1 MNRHPLAALLLLCA
15 APALAAG
22 PSLKEARERWLRGNY
37 DEARAAYEELL
48 KGAKDRPAAAVGLS
62 RALQSQGE
70 YDKALSVLDAALKDA
85 PKDAVLL
92 ARRAELL
99 YTRGRWDD
107 AEKAADAAVE
117 SDKDNFLAHWV
128 QAQTY
133 RDRGDLKKADA
144 ACRWFVRAYNNAD
157 IKDPEQLM
165 LVGLAAAE
173 YSRWHNLSDQLSDIL
188 TDLYGGALKLDK
200 SYWPAEYQAGLLL
213 LEKYNQPEALGAL
226 DKVLTINPS
235 AAEALVGKGMV
246 ALQKMEIK
254 DAESFAERAL
264 KVNPNLPEALRLRAD
279 VHLAVGDPAAALK
292 ELETARKVNP
302 RDERTL
308 ARVAACYLLQRK
320 PAEAEAV
327 AKEAEKYNP
336 RPALF
341 YYELGDRLEDRRHFG
356 DAEKYFRKAVALNE
370 QAVEQMVGKQARRP
384 TLPGPVASLGML
396 CMRLGREQEAAD
408 LLEKGFKADPFNVRV
423 SNTRKVLRHLKNYE
437 TLKTEHFEL
446 RFDPKSDKAQ
456 AHYMAKY
463 LEEIY
468 ADLAGKF
475 KYSPKGPI
483 LIEVFNNHTMFSGR
497 VVALPDLHTIGACT
511 GRMVAMVSPHG
522 RGIRKPFNWARVLRH
537 ELVHIFNL
545 EQTNFLVPHWLT
557 EGLAVSNEGFPRPP
571 TWNELLRRRVP
582 ANELMTLDNIDLGF
596 IRPRTPLEW
605 TMAYCQ
611 SQLYVE
617 YLTKKYGQGAVGD
630 LLAAYADGLNT
641 AAAIQKVCKVD
652 KETFEKGYRA
662 YLDEVV
668 QSLGGKPGEKR
679 RSLKELKAAHE
690 KNKDDVDVAAELAL
704 RYLESDRVKARE
716 LAEGVLEKK
725 KDHATASY
733 VLARLARLGGDVKQ
747 ERKLLEAALNKDAP
761 DVRVLQALGKMYYDA
776 SEFDKAAE
784 VFELGRKAEPGEPD
798 WLQGL
803 VKVYTQ
809 AGDKAKLIGVLKE
822 LVPTDADD
830 FKSRLKLTQ
839 LLLDAKQPAEAE
851 RYAKEALEIDV
862 RSAEAREALL
872 KALKAQN
879 KEAEADAI
887 QQVLAQ

>member
-1 MNRHPLAALLLLCA
+1 MKRTPLAALLLLCA

-48 KGAKDRPAAAVGLS
+48 KGDKDRPAAAVGLS

-70 YDKALSVLDAALKDA
+70 YDKALAVLDAALKDA
-85 PKDAVLL
+85 PKDATLL

-99 YTRGRWDD
+99 YARGRWDE
-107 AEKAADAAVE
+107 AEKAADAAIE
-117 SDKDNFLAHWV
+117 GDKDNFLAHWV
-128 QAQTY
+128 QAQID

-157 IKDPEQLM
+157 VKDPEQLM

-200 SYWPAEYQAGLLL
+200 SYWPAEYEAGMLL
-213 LEKYNQPEALGAL
+213 LEKYNRPEALGAL

-235 AAEALVGKGMV
+235 AAEALAAKGV
-246 ALQKMEIK
+246 AALQRMEIK
-254 DAESFAERAL
+254 EAESFAERAL
-264 KVNPNLPEALRLRAD
+264 KVNPKLPEALRLRAD
-279 VHLAVGDPAAALK
+279 VHLAVGDAAAALK
-292 ELETARKVNP
+292 ELETARQVNP

-308 ARVAACYLLQRK
+308 ARVAACFLIQRK
-320 PAEAEAV
+320 AAEAQAV
-327 AKEAEKYNP
+327 AKEAEKFNP

-341 YYELGDRLEDRRHFG
+341 YYELGERLEDRRHFA
-356 DAEKYFRKAVALNE
+356 DAEKYLRQAVALNE
-370 QAVEQMVGKQARRP
+370 QAVEQMVGKQARQP

-396 CMRLGREQEAAD
+396 YMRLGREQEASE
-408 LLEKGFKADPFNVRV
+408 LLDKGFKADPFNVRV

-446 RFDPKSDKAQ
+446 RFDPKGDKAL
-456 AHYMAKY
+456 AHYMGEY
-463 LEEIY
+463 LEAIY

-475 KYSPKGPI
+475 KYKPKGPI
-483 LIEVFNNHTMFSGR
+483 LIEVFNNHDMFSGR

-511 GRMVAMVSPHG
+511 GRMVALVSPHG
-522 RGIRKPFNWARVLRH
+522 RGVPKLFNWARVLRH
-537 ELVHIFNL
+537 EMVHIFNL
-545 EQTNFLVPHWLT
+545 EQTDFLVPHWLT

-582 ANELMTLDNIDLGF
+582 AGELMNLDDIDLGF

-617 YLTKKYGQGAVGD
+617 YLTKKYGPDAVGD
-630 LLAAYADGLNT
+630 LLAAYRDGLGT

-652 KETFEKGYRA
+652 KATFEKGYRA

-668 QSLGGKPGEKR
+668 KTIGGKPEEKR

-690 KNKDDVDVAAELAL
+690 KDKNDLGVAAELAL
-704 RYLESDRVKARE
+704 RNLESDRVKARE
-716 LAEGVLEKK
+716 LAEAVLEKK
-725 KDHATASY
+725 PNDPKASY
-733 VLARLARLGGDVKQ
+733 VLARLAELGGDVKQ
-747 ERKLLEAALNKDAP
+747 KRKLLEAALNRDAP

-776 SEFDKAAE
+776 KEFDKAAE
-784 VFELGRKAEPGEPD
+784 IFELGRKAEPGEPD

-803 VKVYTQ
+803 VRVYTQ

-830 FKSRLKLTQ
+830 FKDRLKLAQ

-851 RYAKEALEIDV
+851 RYAKEALEIDL
-862 RSAEAREALL
+862 RNADARTALFQ
-872 KALKAQN
+872 ALKAQN
-879 KEAEADAI
+879 KEAEADRL
-887 QQVLAQ
+887 QQVLTK